1 MRVLVIRLGALGDMF
16 LSFPAFAAIRA
27 HHAGDRIALL
37 TTAPF
42 AALAAASPWFDE
54 VRLDARPRRLDLLG
68 RRRLARLLRP
78 FDLVYDLQTSRR
90 SSSYFVLAGRPPW
103 SGIAPGC
110 RYPDDDPARDTRH
123 TIDRQAGQLRRAGVL
138 EAPPVALDWL
148 LAGPPPAAAPAAP
161 YAVLVPGAAP
171 HRPAKRWP
179 PAGFRAVAAALAASG
194 LRPVVAGGAGDRAL
208 GAEITAGIAGATDL
222 TGRTDLPGL
231 ARLLAGARLA
241 IGNDTGPLHV
251 AAAVGCPA
259 VVLFSH
265 ESDPALTAPRGPAP
279 VEVLRVPDL
288 RTLPA
293 GPVIDAA
300 LQLRAR
306 PARENA

>member
-42 AALAAASPWFDE
+42 ERLAAASPWFDE
-54 VRLDARPRRLDLLG
+54 VRLDARPHRLDLRG
-68 RRRLARLLRP
+68 RRRLARTLRA

-90 SSSYFVLAGRPPW
+90 SSSYFPLAGRPVW

-110 RYPDDDPARDTRH
+110 RFPDDDPARDTRH
-123 TIDRQAGQLRRAGVL
+123 TIDRQAGQLRRAGIR
-138 EAPPVALDWL
+138 ATPPATLDWL
-148 LAGPPPAAAPAAP
+148 LAGPLPAGTPAEP

-179 PAGFRAVAAALAASG
+179 EQGFRVVAAALAGAG
-194 LRPVVAGGAGDRAL
+194 LRPVIVGGEGDRAL
-208 GAEITAGIAGATDL
+208 GAAIAAGTAGAVDL
-222 TGRTDLPGL
+222 TGRTDLAGL

-241 IGNDTGPLHV
+241 VGNDTGPLHV
-251 AAAVGCPA
+251 AATVGCPA

-288 RTLPA
+288 RTLAPA
-293 GPVIDAA
+293 RVVDAA
-300 LQLRAR
+300 LRLLAAER
-306 PARENA
+306 PGDA